1 MIDTQ
6 SAPRHVLVVDSAGT
20 THNAVQERF
29 LSYGYGYD
37 MTRADIGRFPTDL
50 PVLLAGVLPNAF
62 LAHRELYQEAVAR
75 FAALN
80 RLVQSARQDG
90 FATMLA
96 IAEGVDHTLRS
107 EGEFRAY
114 RDGLNLNREVH
125 TRFYLA
131 VNTHRTEARESDR
144 EAWLDIQPAYDGMKE
159 VLYAA
164 QRSMLLFQLTS
175 NGSKHAAELNK
186 RSGLPIPATNVRSA
200 PGGKQKGLEA
210 IAWKVDTPLSELA
223 FVDDSWMNLRECSGA
238 KLVLA
243 GWGYA
248 TDANKEEARQAG
260 VSIASTPEELG
271 DVLEWLTGLPIRIR
285 S

>member
-37 MTRADIGRFPTDL
+37 MTRADLGRFTPDL
-50 PVLLAGVLPNAF
+50 PVLLAGVLPNVF

-80 RLVQSARQDG
+80 RFVQSARQDG

-96 IAEGVDHTLRS
+96 IAKGVAPTLRS

-114 RDGLNLNREVH
+114 RDGLNLNQEVH

-131 VNTHRTEARESDR
+131 VNTHRTVARESDR
-144 EAWLDIQPAYDGMKE
+144 KAWLDIQPAYDGMKE
-159 VLYAA
+159 TLEAA
-164 QRSMLLFQLTS
+164 RLSMLLFQLTS
-175 NGSKHAAELNK
+175 KGSEHAAELNAH
-186 RSGLPIPATNVRSA
+186 SGLPIPPNNVRSA
-200 PGGKQKGLEA
+200 TEGKQKGLEA
-210 IAWKVDTPLSELA
+210 IAWEVDTPLSELT
-223 FVDDSWMNLRECSGA
+223 FVDDSWMNLRECQGI
-238 KLVLA
+238 KPVLA

-248 TDANKEEARQAG
+248 TDEHKEEARLAG
-260 VSIASTPEELG
+260 VSIAPTPEELV
-271 DVLEWLTGLPIRIR
+271 DVLDRLTGLPIR
-285 S
+285 